1 MARTCISQAVLVSRS
16 CQQIRKCGVGG
27 GDTVSSA
34 KTPYLASLFFLC
46 SQSMFQADLFMRM
59 GFRRRPSETINAAER
74 NAKGNNAPAISA
86 I

>member
-1 MARTCISQAVLVSRS
+1 
-16 CQQIRKCGVGG
+16 
-27 GDTVSSA
+27 
-34 KTPYLASLFFLC
+34 
-46 SQSMFQADLFMRM
+46 MFQADLFMRM